1 MSPRNPMSPRSSAV
15 GPYDLDR
22 DGIADWLAAGSER
35 RGNAPSYRVDQ
46 LWDGL
51 YVQGGPPEN
60 WSNLPKALRQRFAEE
75 LPPALTE
82 VRRSTGDGGDTVK
95 WLWALHDGATIETVL
110 MVYDDRATV
119 CVSSQAGCAMAC
131 GFCATGQDGFTRHL
145 SVGEIV
151 EQVMVAR
158 HVSPRRVSN
167 VVFMGMGEPL
177 ANYGPTVATLRRL
190 RDDVGLSAR
199 HLTVSTVGMVP
210 AIRRLAAEE
219 LPVGL
224 AISVHAATDALRDE
238 LVPINRRHNLESLV
252 DAAIDWRE
260 QTGRRVSFEWA
271 LIDGV
276 NDTPEQLDALIE
288 LADQARAHVNFIPL
302 NPTPGWPTKG
312 TPPAGV
318 RFARER
324 LARAGITVT
333 VRDTRGDD
341 IDAACGQLASRTRD
355 ESAVAIAAPHRR

>member
-1 MSPRNPMSPRSSAV
+1 MSSRSTVV

-22 DGIADWLAAGSER
+22 DGLAGWLADGSQL
-35 RGNAPSYRVDQ
+35 RGGAPSYRVDQ

-51 YVQGGPPEN
+51 YVQGGPPED
-60 WSNLPKALRQRFAEE
+60 WTNLPKALRQRFARE
-75 LPPALTE
+75 LPPSLTE

-95 WLWALHDGATIETVL
+95 WLWSLHDGATIETVL

-158 HVSPRRVSN
+158 HASPRRLSN

-210 AIRRLAAEE
+210 AIRRLAA
-219 LPVGL
+219 
-224 AISVHAATDALRDE
+224 
-238 LVPINRRHNLESLV
+238 
-252 DAAIDWRE
+252 IDWRQ

-276 NDTPEQLDALIE
+276 NDTPEQLDALID
-288 LADQARAHVNFIPL
+288 LANHARAHVNFIPL

-324 LARAGITVT
+324 LDRAGITVT

-341 IDAACGQLASRTRD
+341 IDAACGQLASRTRG
-355 ESAVAIAAPHRR
+355 ESAVALAAPRRR